1 MVKSMFAGVAGLKTH
16 MSKLDVIG
24 NNIAN
29 VNTYGYKKERA
40 AFADTYYATSKTASE
55 ANGVQGGSNPTQIGY
70 GVQMAGVNNIM
81 TTGGN
86 AITDNPTDVM
96 ITGNGFF
103 LVGNYNKD
111 GYTKSSSETGAGGM
125 GSLTALSFTR
135 VGIFN
140 FDGQGNFVDGN
151 ANYVYGFSS
160 VRGTKA
166 LFDTRTPA
174 DTGDVTAD
182 TTWTFKVP
190 ADADAGITEATYTVK
205 PVMSVDGKSVTGY
218 TVTAA
223 AGAGG
228 GAAGDTVVMN
238 LKAGDFD
245 PDEADALYLLPS
257 QGDFTD
263 PNLYKVDQN
272 TGYVINIGSGT
283 AVTSTDQLNTIQ
295 QPRKYSIDGYYDK
308 DGKPLEVLFFNE
320 NDRVKVKA
328 YTKDENG
335 DLQEAQG
342 DGITDGI
349 MTLTG
354 EQYWNS
360 SIAVKMSN
368 ISVGSDGTVSGIYDE
383 KLYTMG
389 KIAVADVPN
398 PTALENQGNNYY
410 MARANTGVIDAV
422 NPGEGSTGGLKGG
435 TLELSNVDLSTEFTD
450 MITTQRGFQANSRI
464 ITVTDSM
471 LEELVNLKRS

>member
-166 LFDTRTPA
+166 LFDTRTPD

-190 ADADAGITEATYTVK
+190 ADADAGIIEATYTVK
-205 PVMSVDGKSVTGY
+205 AVMSVDGKSVTGY
-218 TVTAA
+218 TVSNE
-223 AGAGG
+223 
-228 GAAGDTVVMN
+228 DNEVVMN

-245 PDEADALYLLPS
+245 PDKADALYLLPG